1 MFTVDHQNFFILGIT
16 GNVGSKFTDRVNKNQ
31 RIVGMAHS
39 SGSWY
44 ISNPFSYS
52 SNPCSSEGYGLT
64 REMIENFSKYKRI
77 PGTKGSLDF
86 VKDMD
91 FRFEEPMTF
100 VDCTAEPNEELY
112 WKILTQ
118 TPHSIVTPNKIP
130 FLSWR
135 GRYLIHFFPDTLDYQ
150 CTVMAGN
157 GKIIPFVKNNK
168 PKTIEAILS
177 GTNNYICTET
187 ENDRPLSE
195 VILEAIEKGY
205 AEPNPAVDLSG
216 LDVRSK
222 LAIFLLTAGKK
233 IGKINRS
240 PLVPEEYLQGDPEQL
255 IDNLKQKVDHL
266 FDRKVRSARKRGNVL
281 RYAATYK
288 DGKKRVGLKQ
298 VPKNSE
304 LGQTRGTMNIIIVTT
319 DIYDEKK
326 PYIVR
331 AHGAGADIT
340 AANLMA
346 EANRLYELS
355 QLRNAS

>member
-16 GNVGSKFTDRVNKNQ
+16 GNVGSAFTDRVDKNQ

-44 ISNPFSYS
+44 ISNPFSYI
-52 SNPCSSEGYGLT
+52 SNMFPSEGYGLT
-64 REMIENFSKYKRI
+64 REMIENFRKYKR
-77 PGTKGSLDF
+77 PGTKGTLDF

-100 VDCTAEPNEELY
+100 VDCTAEPNAELY

-135 GRYLIHFFPDTLDYQ
+135 GRYFIHLFPDRLDYQ

-157 GKIIPFVKNNK
+157 GKVLPFVKNNK
-168 PKTIEAILS
+168 PKTIEAIFS

-195 VILEAIEKGY
+195 VVLEAKEKGY
-205 AEPNPAVDLSG
+205 SEPNPAVDLLG
-216 LDVRSK
+216 LDAGNK
-222 LAIFLLTAGKK
+222 LAIVLLTAGKK
-233 IGKINRS
+233 IGKINIS
-240 PLVPEEYLQGDPEQL
+240 PLVPEEYLHGDLEQL
-255 IDNLKQKVDHL
+255 IDNLKQKVDHR

-281 RYAATYK
+281 RPVVSYK
-288 DGKKRVGLKQ
+288 DGKRRVCLKE

-326 PYIVR
+326 PYIVK
-331 AHGAGADIT
+331 APGAGADIT
-340 AANLMA
+340 ARNLMA

>member
-1 MFTVDHQNFFILGIT
+1 MFMVDHQNFFILGIT
-16 GNVGSKFTDRVNKNQ
+16 GNVGTEFKELVDENQ
-31 RIVGMAHS
+31 RIVGMTRRS
-39 SGSWY
+39 RSWY
-44 ISNPFSYS
+44 ISNPFSYIP
-52 SNPCSSEGYGLT
+52 NMFPSEGYGLT
-64 REMIENFSKYKRI
+64 REMIENFSKYKI
-77 PGTKGSLDF
+77 PGTKGILDV

-100 VDCTAEPNEELY
+100 VDCTAEPNAELY

-135 GRYLIHFFPDTLDYQ
+135 GKYFIHLFPDTLDYQ

-157 GKIIPFVKNNK
+157 GRVLPFVRQNK
-168 PKTIEAILS
+168 PKTIEAIFS

-187 ENDRPLSE
+187 ENYRPVSE
-195 VILEAIEKGY
+195 VVLETKEKRY
-205 AEPNPAVDLSG
+205 SESNPAIDLSG
-216 LDVRSK
+216 FDVGSK
-222 LAIFLLTAGKK
+222 LAIVLLTAGYK
-233 IGKINRS
+233 IGKINIS
-240 PLVPEEYLQGDPEQL
+240 PLVPEEHLHGDLEQL

-266 FDRKVRSARKRGNVL
+266 FDRKVRSARNRGNVL
-281 RYAATYK
+281 RYVATYK
-288 DGKKRVGLKQ
+288 NGKRRVCLKE

-326 PYIVR
+326 PYIVK
-331 AHGAGADIT
+331 APGAGADIT
-340 AANLMA
+340 AANLMS